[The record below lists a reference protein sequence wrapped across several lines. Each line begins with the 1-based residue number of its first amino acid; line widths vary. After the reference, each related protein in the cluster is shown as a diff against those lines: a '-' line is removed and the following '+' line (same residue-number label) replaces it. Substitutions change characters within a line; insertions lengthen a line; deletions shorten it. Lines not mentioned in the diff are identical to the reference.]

1 MAARRSDVAAFV
13 SFEADGWNRVGDA
26 YHGFFGPITA
36 RAVEP
41 LLDAAAIGPGTRVL
55 DAATGPGYAAA
66 RAAARGA
73 TVTGVDVAGEML
85 PLARQLAPE
94 ATFRLADAH
103 ELPFDEASFDAVVAN
118 FLVPHLADH
127 EQAVGEL
134 VRTLAHSGHLA
145 LSTWDHPQHS
155 RLLGAFADALQLAGA
170 RPPADL
176 PAGPGMFRYADDAA
190 FTELLRGAGLAHV
203 AVHHIGFTQRLPS
216 ADALWEGVLG
226 GAVRIAAVVRGQS
239 PDMQRRIRRAF
250 DETLQPHRE
259 GDHLEIPVSV
269 KIATGR
275 HLAPPTDAELERD
288 RDEPGR
294 PRER

>member
-1 MAARRSDVAAFV
+1 MTAQRSDVAEFV
-13 SFEADGWNRVGDA
+13 AFEADGWNRVGDA
-26 YHGFFGPITA
+26 YHDFFGPITA

-41 LLDAAAIGPGTRVL
+41 LLDAAAVGPGSRVL

-66 RAAARGA
+66 RAATRGA
-73 TVTGVDVAGEML
+73 AVTGVDIAGEML
-85 PLARQLAPE
+85 ALAGRLAPD
-94 ATFRLADAH
+94 ATFYLADAH
-103 ELPFDEASFDAVVAN
+103 ELPFDDASFDAVVAN
-118 FLVPHLADH
+118 FLVPHLADP

-134 VRTLAHSGHLA
+134 ARTLALGGHLA

-176 PAGPGMFRYADDAA
+176 PAGPDMFRYADDAA

-216 ADALWEGVLG
+216 VDALWEGMLG

-259 GDHLEIPVSV
+259 GDHIEVAVSV

-275 HLAPPTDAELERD
+275 HPDPTD
-288 RDEPGR
+288 
-294 PRER
+294 